1 MIDFTSALEEIVPNS
16 ILCTAVLKPKI
27 DFVREVIIY
36 WTAKT
41 DVEVTSIESL
51 IKLSKTKVVFLE
63 NLDMLSIEKI
73 RQVALSSEVS
83 VAMSNG
89 IYVGKVS

>member
-1 MIDFTSALEEIVPNS
+1 MPNS

-63 NLDMLSIEKI
+63 NLDMPSIEKNRKIALCI
-73 RQVALSSEVS
+73 RGQVS

-89 IYVGKVS
+89 IYVGKVL